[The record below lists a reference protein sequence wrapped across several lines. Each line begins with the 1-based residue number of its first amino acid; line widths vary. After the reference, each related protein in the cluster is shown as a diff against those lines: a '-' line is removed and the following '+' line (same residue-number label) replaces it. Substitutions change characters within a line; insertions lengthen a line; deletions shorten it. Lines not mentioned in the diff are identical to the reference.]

1 MRSRLFSSLL
11 FLLLLAALPA
21 APADAALAKRGGEV
35 STADACNPHP
45 DKDDIVLPM
54 PGGLSMAFRLV
65 AVPSKGL
72 LWDMSAR
79 PGRDD
84 AANSDRAFYD
94 RRYRAFL
101 SAPFSRADLPAQWR
115 AQAPAG
121 DYFFYLVAKYE
132 VSRLQWQS
140 IMGNGTGEPVTDA
153 ARPVTDISWYEAVEF
168 TRRYTEWLL
177 QNAADAL
184 PHYAGDSRNVGFVR
198 LPTET
203 EWEYAARGG
212 QTAGPEQLMEKDFF
226 ALPAGAPLADYA
238 VYRPEGAA
246 RIAEDCARIGSRKA
260 NPLGLYDTAGNAAEM
275 ALDMF
280 RFSVGGRLHGSAGG
294 FVRKGGS
301 FLSGE
306 AEIMPGRREESAFFL
321 ADGPAHARD
330 LGFRP
335 VISGIN
341 TPGGDRP
348 SALQQAWN
356 AAGQSNPLARDAS
369 RNPLEE
375 LDRLLAAA
383 PDANSRKNLLTLREA
398 IKENNIL
405 QEQQQQLEMQSTLRT
420 AVYMLETIRNYASRR
435 NSLQSQYDS
444 MKRDS
449 RTAKGETLA
458 ALRRIMKTAEQGL
471 EQFQT
476 GIDRSLSFYRT
487 RVEEAARL
495 DKNDFERA
503 LASLLKDYAGEDLF
517 NENMRRNAELL
528 RRHVQS
534 ARAGRLPADP
544 GGDRPS
550 ALQQAWNAAGQSNPL
565 ARDASRNPLEELDRL
580 LAAAPDAN
588 SRKNLLTLREA
599 IKENNILQEQ
609 QQQLEMQSTLRTA
622 VYMLETIRNYASRRN
637 SLQSQ
642 YDSMKRDSR
651 TAKGETLAALR
662 RIMKT
667 AEQGLEQFQTGIDR
681 SLSFYR
687 TRVEE
692 AARLD
697 KNDFERAL
705 ASLLKDYA
713 GEDLFNENMRRNA
726 ELLRRHVQSARA
738 GRLPA
743 DKAMLQEILQ
753 ARTGK

>member
-1 MRSRLFSSLL
+1 MRSRPLALL
-11 FLLLLAALPA
+11 FFLLLAAGLLP
-21 APADAALAKRGGEV
+21 APADAALAKRTET
-35 STADACNPHP
+35 SSADACNPHP
-45 DKDDIVLPM
+45 DDKDIILPM
-54 PGGLSMAFRLV
+54 PDGLSMAFRLV

-72 LWDMSAR
+72 LWDMAAR

-101 SAPFSRADLPAQWR
+101 SAPFSRADLPASWR

-140 IMGNGTGEPVTDA
+140 IMGRDSAGSDA
-153 ARPVTDISWYEAVEF
+153 NMARPVTDISWYEAVEF

-177 QNAADAL
+177 QHAADAL
-184 PHYAGDSRNVGFVR
+184 PRFAGDSRNVGFVR

-212 QTAGPEQLMEKDFF
+212 QTAGPEQLTEKDFF
-226 ALPAGAPLADYA
+226 ALPAGAPLTDYA
-238 VYRPEGAA
+238 VYRPEGTA
-246 RIAEDCARIGSRKA
+246 RIAEDCAPIGSRKP

-301 FLSGE
+301 FRSGE

-375 LDRLLAAA
+375 LDRLIAAA
-383 PDANSRKNLLTLREA
+383 PDDNSRKNLLTLREA

-458 ALRRIMKTAEQGL
+458 TLRRIMKTAEQGL

-495 DKNDFERA
+495 DTEDFDRA
-503 LASLLKDYAGEDLF
+503 LAALLKDYAGDDLF
-517 NENMRRNAELL
+517 NENMRRNADLL
-528 RRHVQS
+528 RKHVQT
-534 ARAGRLPADP
+534 ARTGKLPPDT
-544 GGDRPS
+544 
-550 ALQQAWNAAGQSNPL
+550 AL
-565 ARDASRNPLEELDRL
+565 
-580 LAAAPDAN
+580 
-588 SRKNLLTLREA
+588 
-599 IKENNILQEQ
+599 
-609 QQQLEMQSTLRTA
+609 
-622 VYMLETIRNYASRRN
+622 
-637 SLQSQ
+637 
-642 YDSMKRDSR
+642 
-651 TAKGETLAALR
+651 
-662 RIMKT
+662 
-667 AEQGLEQFQTGIDR
+667 
-681 SLSFYR
+681 
-687 TRVEE
+687 
-692 AARLD
+692 
-697 KNDFERAL
+697 
-705 ASLLKDYA
+705 
-713 GEDLFNENMRRNA
+713 
-726 ELLRRHVQSARA
+726 
-738 GRLPA
+738 
-743 DKAMLQEILQ
+743 LQEILK
-753 ARTGK
+753 ARTK

>member
-1 MRSRLFSSLL
+1 M
-11 FLLLLAALPA
+11 
-21 APADAALAKRGGEV
+21 
-35 STADACNPHP
+35 
-45 DKDDIVLPM
+45 
-54 PGGLSMAFRLV
+54 
-65 AVPSKGL
+65 
-72 LWDMSAR
+72 
-79 PGRDD
+79 
-84 AANSDRAFYD
+84 
-94 RRYRAFL
+94 
-101 SAPFSRADLPAQWR
+101 PAQWR

-140 IMGNGTGEPVTDA
+140 IMGNGSGEPVADA

-383 PDANSRKNLLTLREA
+383 PDDNSRKNLLTLREA

-405 QEQQQQLEMQSTLRT
+405 HPPKT
-420 AVYMLETIRNYASRR
+420 VSRFP
-435 NSLQSQYDS
+435 
-444 MKRDS
+444 
-449 RTAKGETLA
+449 T
-458 ALRRIMKTAEQGL
+458 
-471 EQFQT
+471 
-476 GIDRSLSFYRT
+476 
-487 RVEEAARL
+487 V
-495 DKNDFERA
+495 
-503 LASLLKDYAGEDLF
+503 
-517 NENMRRNAELL
+517 
-528 RRHVQS
+528 
-534 ARAGRLPADP
+534 
-544 GGDRPS
+544 
-550 ALQQAWNAAGQSNPL
+550 
-565 ARDASRNPLEELDRL
+565 
-580 LAAAPDAN
+580 
-588 SRKNLLTLREA
+588 
-599 IKENNILQEQ
+599 
-609 QQQLEMQSTLRTA
+609 
-622 VYMLETIRNYASRRN
+622 
-637 SLQSQ
+637 
-642 YDSMKRDSR
+642 
-651 TAKGETLAALR
+651 
-662 RIMKT
+662 
-667 AEQGLEQFQTGIDR
+667 
-681 SLSFYR
+681 
-687 TRVEE
+687 
-692 AARLD
+692 
-697 KNDFERAL
+697 
-705 ASLLKDYA
+705 
-713 GEDLFNENMRRNA
+713 
-726 ELLRRHVQSARA
+726 
-738 GRLPA
+738 
-743 DKAMLQEILQ
+743 
-753 ARTGK
+753 

>member
-1 MRSRLFSSLL
+1 
-11 FLLLLAALPA
+11 
-21 APADAALAKRGGEV
+21 
-35 STADACNPHP
+35 
-45 DKDDIVLPM
+45 M
-54 PGGLSMAFRLV
+54 PGGLSMVFRLV

-101 SAPFSRADLPAQWR
+101 SAPFSRADLPARWR

-140 IMGNGTGEPVTDA
+140 IMGNGTEAPVADA
-153 ARPVTDISWYEAVEF
+153 ARPVTDISWYAAVEF

-177 QNAADAL
+177 QHAPDAL
-184 PHYAGDSRNVGFVR
+184 PRYAGDSRNVGFVR

-212 QTAGPEQLMEKDFF
+212 QTAGPELLMEKDFF

-246 RIAEDCARIGSRKA
+246 RIAEDCARIGSRKP

-341 TPGGDRP
+341 TPGGERP

-356 AAGQSNPLARDAS
+356 AAGRSNPLARDAG

-383 PDANSRKNLLTLREA
+383 PDDNSRKNLLALREA

-435 NSLQSQYDS
+435 NSLQSQYES

-449 RTAKGETLA
+449 RSAKGETLA
-458 ALRRIMKTAEQGL
+458 TLRRIMNTAEQGL
-471 EQFQT
+471 EQFRT

-495 DKNDFERA
+495 DKDDFERT
-503 LASLLKDYAGEDLF
+503 LAGLLKDYAGEDLF

-528 RRHVQS
+528 RQHVQNE
-534 ARAGRLPADP
+534 RTGKLPAGR
-544 GGDRPS
+544 
-550 ALQQAWNAAGQSNPL
+550 
-565 ARDASRNPLEELDRL
+565 
-580 LAAAPDAN
+580 
-588 SRKNLLTLREA
+588 
-599 IKENNILQEQ
+599 
-609 QQQLEMQSTLRTA
+609 
-622 VYMLETIRNYASRRN
+622 
-637 SLQSQ
+637 
-642 YDSMKRDSR
+642 
-651 TAKGETLAALR
+651 
-662 RIMKT
+662 
-667 AEQGLEQFQTGIDR
+667 
-681 SLSFYR
+681 
-687 TRVEE
+687 
-692 AARLD
+692 
-697 KNDFERAL
+697 
-705 ASLLKDYA
+705 
-713 GEDLFNENMRRNA
+713 
-726 ELLRRHVQSARA
+726 
-738 GRLPA
+738 
-743 DKAMLQEILQ
+743 AMLQEILET
-753 ARTGK
+753 RSK